1 MQHCN
6 GAHGHHQRL
15 KHIVLVLLSHLARVV
30 MVGFTLIFRLSILLP
45 DRQLIV
51 ERSAQ
56 TPLFAV
62 RNITKLAVMALR
74 PQEQLVVTDL
84 ERFIPTVFVQVNV
97 NQDNWVLRHGGTA
110 ASMLM
115 ALIMAVMPVR
125 DFLIR
130 PEVSAMALVSCR
142 LAPGQLAAFPLVE
155 GQLPVREMA
164 R

>member
-15 KHIVLVLLSHLARVV
+15 KHIVLVLLSRLARVV

-56 TPLFAV
+56 TLLFVV

-74 PQEQLVVTDL
+74 PQEQLVVTDP

-97 NQDNWVLRHGGTA
+97 NQDNRVLRHGGMA
-110 ASMLM
+110 VSMLM
-115 ALIMAVMPVR
+115 ALTMAAMPVR

-130 PEVSAMALVSCR
+130 PVESVMDHALYPLR
-142 LAPGQLAAFPLVE
+142 IGLLAAFPLVE
-155 GQLPVREMA
+155 GLLPVLEVA
-164 R
+164 P